1 MVDRIVL
8 KDMAFYGYHGVLQE
22 ERQRG
27 QVFFVDVEVEC
38 DLHSAGHSDDLR
50 YTVDYREV
58 YRRVQAVLLGPP
70 KALVEALAEEVA
82 HRLLEMDRVEAV
94 TVEVRKPHV
103 DLGGPVGHA
112 AVRVHRR
119 RGPRVGPSAV

>member
-1 MVDRIVL
+1 VDRIVL
-8 KDMAFYGYHGVLQE
+8 KDMAFYGHHGVLPE

-38 DLHSAGHSDDLR
+38 DLHPAGHSDDLR
-50 YTVDYREV
+50 HTVDYRDV

-70 KALVEALAEEVA
+70 KALAEALAEEVA

-103 DLGGPVGHA
+103 DLGGPVGYA